1 MKKGEV
7 TWKCMPRCTTDEQVK
22 SESLYARQ
30 DLIKGT
36 IHCMLLVL
44 SLFINLPP
52 EAAVYFQQTTMPPH
66 PATDAS
72 ELAKFELLKHGFHE
86 RPAFVLEELGS
97 L

>member
-1 MKKGEV
+1 
-7 TWKCMPRCTTDEQVK
+7 MPRCTTDAQVK
-22 SESLYARQ
+22 SEQLYVSQ

-52 EAAVYFQQTTMPPH
+52 EAAVYCQQTTMPPH